1 MNTDLI
7 QGLNEEKKYT
17 YRLLAQYQE
26 TLKEK
31 ENGKREGIPA
41 ICSHFTV
48 VVLRRKSREN
58 QPRGLHVVVRHPI
71 MHKSTRIKNSILL
84 ILE

>member
-7 QGLNEEKKYT
+7 QGLNEEKNYT

-31 ENGKREGIPA
+31 ENGNARE
-41 ICSHFTV
+41 FRLF
-48 VVLRRKSREN
+48 VLIS
-58 QPRGLHVVVRHPI
+58 
-71 MHKSTRIKNSILL
+71 LL
-84 ILE
+84 WY

>member
-7 QGLNEEKKYT
+7 QGLNEEKNYT

-26 TLKEK
+26 TSKEK

-48 VVLRRKSREN
+48 VVLRTKSRETTVRDIN
-58 QPRGLHVVVRHPI
+58 LVVC
-71 MHKSTRIKNSILL
+71 MWS
-84 ILE
+84 

>member
-7 QGLNEEKKYT
+7 QGLNEEKNYT

-26 TLKEK
+26 TSKEK

-41 ICSHFTV
+41 ICSRFTV
-48 VVLRRKSREN
+48 VVLRRKSRETTVRDIN
-58 QPRGLHVVVRHPI
+58 LVVC
-71 MHKSTRIKNSILL
+71 MWS
-84 ILE
+84 